1 MRLGERPY
9 GAYIVEMVSLVT
21 KLLGAP
27 EEVTPCSHF
36 PNHAHRWMIF
46 ENQRFKVYLH
56 HSANDGL
63 SDGLGSYPKNLISI
77 GVAKSCAQQLADP
90 LKVTADRA
98 AWMVLIAKSIHGPE
112 HVRRT

>member
-1 MRLGERPY
+1 MRLEKDHTVH
-9 GAYIVEMVSLVT
+9 IVEMMSLVT
-21 KLLGAP
+21 KLLGPP
-27 EEVTPCSHF
+27 EEVTTCGVLA
-36 PNHAHRWMIF
+36 NHIHRWMIF

-63 SDGLGSYPKNLISI
+63 SDGLGSYPNNLISI